1 MDKTTD
7 LISSYAAALTYS
19 DLTPKAIH
27 SVKRSVIDSIGCA
40 LGAFAAEPVKIAR
53 KLASRIS
60 STLPATLLGTTM
72 RTSPEMATFVNGIMV
87 RYLDFNDDYLKNDGP
102 HPSDNIPAILAMGE
116 ALHVDGKTLALGI
129 TLTYEIVDQLVDSAS
144 FKSRGWDYVLET
156 SIGSAMGAGKV
167 LGLSKEKMAHALA
180 LAIAPNISLRQ
191 TRMGD
196 ISMWKG
202 CAGPNAARN
211 GLFAA
216 LLAWEGMTGPNQI
229 IEGRCGLWKQVTGPF
244 DLGPFGGKNHPF
256 KIQDTFFKFR
266 PVMYS
271 ASLPVETALKL
282 RQEVDINEIDSIKV
296 FLDSFAISSGV
307 DPEKFNPC
315 SRETADRSIPY
326 LVVATLVD
334 GEVSERTF
342 TPERYRDPRILAL
355 IQKLTVEEDNEY
367 SREWPK
373 TFHCRIEVKGKSGQK
388 WSQHMQNP
396 KGHPSNPMS
405 DQEIEVKFLKLTEKT
420 LGPDQAKRVLDLLWH
435 LESIEDVRQI
445 LDALQI

>member
-7 LISSYAAALTYS
+7 QISSYAASLTYS
-19 DLTPKAIH
+19 DLDPKAIH
-27 SVKRSVIDSIGCA
+27 AVKRSVIDSMGCA
-40 LGAFAAEPVKIAR
+40 LGAFTAEPVKIAR
-53 KLASRIS
+53 KLASRVS
-60 STLPATLLGTTM
+60 STLPATLIGTAI
-72 RTSPEMATFVNGIMV
+72 RTSPDMAAFTNGIMV

-116 ALHVDGKTLALGI
+116 ALQVDGKTLALGI

-156 SIGSAMGAGKV
+156 SIGSAMGSGKV

-211 GLFAA
+211 GVFAA

-229 IEGRCGLWKQVTGPF
+229 IEGRCGLWNQVTGPF

-256 KIQDTFFKFR
+256 KIEDTFFKFR

-271 ASLPVETALKL
+271 ASLPVETALQL
-282 RQEVDINEIDSIKV
+282 RKEVDINEIDSIKV
-296 FLDSFAISSGV
+296 FLDSFGIGSGV
-307 DPEKFNPC
+307 DPEKFNPR

-342 TPERYRDPRILAL
+342 TPERFQDPQILSL
-355 IQKLTVEEDNEY
+355 IQKLTVEEDIEY
-367 SREWPK
+367 SRDWPK
-373 TFHCRIEVKGKSGQK
+373 TFHCRIEVKGRSGQR
-388 WSQHMQNP
+388 WSRHMQNP

-405 DQEIEVKFLKLTEKT
+405 DHEIEEKFLKLTEKT
-420 LGPDQAKRVLDLLWH
+420 LGPGQGKSVLDLLWH
-435 LESIEDVRQI
+435 LESIEDVHQI
-445 LDALQI
+445 VEALQV